1 MSISFIAF
9 LNSCARWDS
18 ELVLVLGSEPEKI
31 DSSRTWR
38 AKTVSERL
46 WEGNHKNTLTY
57 LVPSV
62 FLGKIVHRINGD
74 YSRCLSMLVHV
85 VEVGD
90 EAIVESFLVDVPLG
104 SATSDQSTEKCQVA
118 S

>member
-1 MSISFIAF
+1 MSIFFIAF

-31 DSSRTWR
+31 DSRTWR